1 MPTSMLQY
9 EMLPTTWFYVSTL
22 IILAVFF
29 KFNRVWSVRNLDLIG
44 IILLTPGLILLAMND
59 SQWGY
64 VWLFVIDF
72 FLLIRLF
79 FDTVMV
85 RRPLLEPNL
94 TPGSLTFSCFFL
106 VIFVVAALTVNRGS
120 KVDTI
125 RIVRLEHVLTTRHI
139 DQKIGMNPVTL
150 TVPPKEL
157 PNLQPGFRPFIVF
170 SERTNLVFV
179 PPPKIRAEMLQNK
192 ISYDDNNKN
201 QPDNNTTNIQTTN
214 ISTADSTHNSNTLQQ
229 IIVTNNSVTNSH
241 NESHTE
247 SYTKLDN
254 NTAKISDNNTNTSQK
269 NVPVPVMLSEPTNS
283 ITKSTSSVNAASTV
297 LPLNTQTISNSSVPA
312 ASHST
317 LGSTL
322 TTSTTTPAST
332 SVLISPPPKPT
343 LISDPITELQDTESL
358 VTQVIPT
365 PNLGQFCLIMAVSVS
380 VQLLIVLAFIYIGH
394 CHFGNIRTGVACA
407 TLYLL
412 LPYTN
417 QMVGRLDHIVPAAL
431 IIWGVAIYRRP
442 FCAGI
447 CIGSAAALVF
457 YPICLV
463 PLWCSF
469 YWRKGWIRFL
479 IGTCIAV
486 ATFAI
491 LLLFSPVSLGSYSE
505 QLIHMV
511 GKSSLRIFSRAD
523 GFWIYHDIIYRV
535 PVLACFFAVCF
546 GMLLWPLH
554 KHLATLLSCSTI
566 IMIGIQFWQL
576 HQGGLYIAWFI
587 PLLILTIFRPNL
599 EDRVAQTTVV

>member
-44 IILLTPGLILLAMND
+44 IILLTPGLIILAMD
-59 SQWGY
+59 DGQWGY
-64 VWLFVIDF
+64 VWLFVIE
-72 FLLIRLF
+72 FLLLVRLF

-94 TPGSLTFSCFFL
+94 TPGGLTFSCFFL
-106 VIFVVAALTVNRGS
+106 VLFIVAALTVNRGS
-120 KVDTI
+120 KIDTI
-125 RIVRLEHVLTTRHI
+125 RTVRLEHVLTTRHI
-139 DQKIGMNPVTL
+139 DQKIGMNPASL
-150 TVPPKEL
+150 TIPSNEL
-157 PNLQPGFRPFIVF
+157 PNLQPGFRPFLAF
-170 SERTNLVFV
+170 SELTNILFV

-192 ISYDDNNKN
+192 TAANDLNLTPNLNNLN
-201 QPDNNTTNIQTTN
+201 LNHVAIPNNPTI
-214 ISTADSTHNSNTLQQ
+214 NSQFAAANLQQ
-229 IIVTNNSVTNSH
+229 NIVTNNQPNEILLNAAKTAENPAVTK
-241 NESHTE
+241 T
-247 SYTKLDN
+247 LP
-254 NTAKISDNNTNTSQK
+254 A
-269 NVPVPVMLSEPTNS
+269 PVMLSELTAQTALTANPTLTITPTTPQTNS
-283 ITKSTSSVNAASTV
+283 TTAPNSNSNSN
-297 LPLNTQTISNSSVPA
+297 SNSS
-312 ASHST
+312 S
-317 LGSTL
+317 
-322 TTSTTTPAST
+322 TSTSAPPT
-332 SVLISPPPKPT
+332 SPPPLTAPVTSSPLPPKPT
-343 LISDPITELQDTESL
+343 LISDPEPNLSVTESS
-358 VTQVIPT
+358 VTQIIPT
-365 PNLGQFCLIMAVSVS
+365 PNLGQFCLIMTLSVS

-417 QMVGRLDHIVPAAL
+417 QMVGRFDHIVPAAL
-431 IIWGVAIYRRP
+431 VVWAIAIYRRP

-447 CIGSAAALVF
+447 LIGSAAALVF

-463 PLWCSF
+463 PLWGSF

-479 IGTCIAV
+479 IGTGLAV
-486 ATFAI
+486 LVFAI
-491 LLLFSPVSLGSYSE
+491 LLLLSPVSLGSYSD
-505 QLIHMV
+505 QLIHMF

-523 GFWIYHDIIYRV
+523 GFWNYHDIIYRV

-566 IMIGIQFWQL
+566 IMVGTQFWQL

-587 PLLILTIFRPNL
+587 PLLILTVFRPNL
-599 EDRVAQTTVV
+599 EDRIAQTTVV